1 MAKQNEFEQELER
14 IKAEHEA
21 EVRELENALS
31 DKREEVDKMRIEKS
45 KLLSRCEKLDAKVL
59 HLQASNGGATNAPSD
74 GSKPTV

>member
-31 DKREEVDKMRIEKS
+31 DKREEVDKTRIEKS

-59 HLQASNGGATNAPSD
+59 HLQANNGGATNAPSD